1 MSFEKAL
8 SILQVVGIIGVLLAS
23 FQIRDR
29 LDKLNQQLEKK

>member
-1 MSFEKAL
+1 MSLENAL
-8 SILQVVGIIGVLLAS
+8 NILQVVGIIGVLLAA

>member
-1 MSFEKAL
+1 MTIDTL
-8 SILQVVGIIGVLLAS
+8 LNLLQVVAVIGVLLTA

>member
-1 MSFEKAL
+1 MTVDSL
-8 SILQVVGIIGVLLAS
+8 LNLLQVVGIIGVLLTA

>member
-1 MSFEKAL
+1 MTVEMAL
-8 SILQVVGIIGVLLAS
+8 SIVQVAGIIGVLLAA

>member
-1 MSFEKAL
+1 MTVDTAL
-8 SILQVVGIIGVLLAS
+8 GVLQVVGTIGVLLVA